1 MIGRVVVV
9 QDLDRL
15 ADRGDLLRAHRLPSG
30 PLLLLQRALGCQVR
44 QEGLRLLHL
53 RGRVLDVV
61 RGGRD
66 GHREVAAAHGLRLD
80 RLAGGGDLGLLR
92 RGELLEALLG
102 SLLVADGAVEVLVHL
117 VLHGLDETNQVKTKN

>member
-1 MIGRVVVV
+1 MRGRIVVV

-15 ADRGDLLRAHRLPSG
+15 ADSGDLLRAHRLALG

-80 RLAGGGDLGLLR
+80 GLAGGGDLCVLR
-92 RGELLEALLG
+92 RGELLEAYVF
-102 SLLVADGAVEVLVHL
+102 SD
-117 VLHGLDETNQVKTKN
+117 